1 MTVLIITHSKDNES
15 IPLVIKAIESQGG
28 KAFRFDTDRF
38 PTEVQLD
45 ICYKS
50 GCEQVILTSDNGKL
64 DFNEVSA
71 VWYRRIAIGA
81 RIPTTMD
88 KQLRQASIGEC
99 RATIQGAIAS
109 ISGFHLDRVMN
120 IRLAENKQLQLQV
133 AQGIGLETP
142 HTLTTNNPQTV
153 KKFAQD
159 CEQGLIAKML
169 SSFAIYDSLGEENV
183 VFTNSV
189 SSEDLDN
196 LDGLHLCPMTFQEK
210 VPKAL
215 ELRTTIVGKQVFT
228 AAIDSQVL
236 QKARYD
242 WRREGIAL
250 VNAWQPYSLPEDI
263 EKKLLQLMAYFR
275 LNYGAIDIILT
286 PDNRHVFLEINPV
299 GEFFW
304 LEKTPGLPISRAIAQ
319 TLLTFGQKQPSS
331 EFSFPQTRKDSLPAS
346 PFQYQANN
354 PTRYEQS
361 QIN

>member
-1 MTVLIITHSKDNES
+1 MTVLIITHSQDNES

-50 GCEQVILTSDNGKL
+50 GCEQVILTSDNEKL
-64 DFNEVSA
+64 NFDEVSA

-81 RIPTTMD
+81 RIPTTID
-88 KQLRQASIGEC
+88 KQLRRASIGEC

-109 ISGFHLDRVMN
+109 IKGFHLDRVAN

-133 AQGIGLETP
+133 AREIGLDIP
-142 HTLTTNNPQTV
+142 HTLTTNNPQVV

-159 CEQGLIAKML
+159 CEGSIVAKML
-169 SSFAIYDSLGEENV
+169 SSFAIYDRKGQENV

-189 SSEDLDN
+189 SSEDLEN

-228 AAIDSQVL
+228 AAVDSQAL
-236 QKARYD
+236 HHARND

-250 VNAWQPYSLPEDI
+250 LNAWELYNLPQDV
-263 EKKLLQLMAYFR
+263 EKKLLQLMAYFG

-304 LEKTPGLPISRAIAQ
+304 LEKTPGLPISSAIAQ
-319 TLLTFGQKQPSS
+319 TLLTFEQTHPSS
-331 EFSFPQTRKDSLPAS
+331 QFSFPQTRKDSLFAS
-346 PFQYQANN
+346 AFQHHANN
-354 PTRYEQS
+354 ATGYEQS
-361 QIN
+361 QTN